1 MEKRSPESAQLSG
14 RIIAQKTR
22 PKSVQYPELTNLF
35 GKMKS
40 MKLSP
45 SLSKTLL
52 KIGAALAGG
61 ILIFV
66 LMIGIATMSFRAI
79 YSGRIFPNIQLGW
92 VNLSG
97 QAPLEAADLLRREFQ
112 YPQQGEITLQYDD
125 LSWTA
130 TPAELGMFFSPQYNA
145 EIAFNTGREGNIARR
160 IAAQIQ
166 ILRHGIILA
175 PQFVMDEQT
184 GSEYLIGLAAEVN
197 QPVMEASLELDGLE
211 VLVQPG
217 QIGREMDIQASLDV
231 VALQMESM
239 QNGSIPLIVTETY
252 PAILDVT
259 AQAEFARQIL
269 SQPLLLQIPD
279 AADNDP
285 GPWSIQPDKLV
296 QMMVIERVSTGNGDE
311 YRIALDSEALREYL
325 VGREGTINQ
334 APQNARMY
342 FDDETKELVLIED
355 DQTGLELDIDQS
367 IIDIQAQLSEGK
379 HQIDL
384 SVEKTFPAV
393 TSEHT
398 AEELGI
404 TELVSSQTSYYYG
417 SDSSRINNIATA
429 AGKFHGVFVAPGETF
444 SMAGQLGD
452 ISLDEGYSEAWII
465 FGDRTIK
472 GVGGGVCQVSTT
484 LFRTVFFGG
493 YPVAERHPHAYRV
506 LYYEQNPNG
515 SNNPKLAGLDAT
527 VYVPIVDFKFT
538 NDTDQ
543 WLLMETYVYADYRQL
558 VWKFYGTSD
567 GRTVDWSTTGLKS
580 KKDPPDPIY
589 EENPDLAKG
598 EIKQV
603 DWAVD
608 GATVTITRDV
618 YRDGQKL
625 WQDIFKTKY
634 QPWAAICQY
643 GPGTKNYPPENP
655 DPDDPCKK
663 K

>member
-1 MEKRSPESAQLSG
+1 M
-14 RIIAQKTR
+14 
-22 PKSVQYPELTNLF
+22 N
-35 GKMKS
+35 S
-40 MKLSP
+40 MKLTP
-45 SLSKTLL
+45 SVTKILL
-52 KIGAALAGG
+52 KIAAALAGG
-61 ILIFV
+61 ILLFV
-66 LMIGIATMSFRAI
+66 VVIGLGTMSFRAL
-79 YSGRIFPNIQLGW
+79 YSGRIFPNVQIGW
-92 VNLSG
+92 INLSG
-97 QAPLEAADLLRREFQ
+97 QEPIEAADLLKREIQ
-112 YPQQGEITLQYDD
+112 YPEQGEITLQYDE

-130 TPAELGMFFSPQYNA
+130 TPAELGLFFSPQFNA
-145 EIAFNTGREGNIARR
+145 ELAFNAGREGNIAQR

-166 ILRHGIILA
+166 ILRHGMILA
-175 PQFVMDEQT
+175 PQFVMDEKT
-184 GSEYLIGLAAEVN
+184 GSEYLAKLANEVN
-197 QPVMEASLELDGLE
+197 QPVMEASLELAGLE

-231 VALQMESM
+231 VGLQMQSM

-279 AADNDP
+279 AAENDP
-285 GPWSIQPDKLV
+285 GPWSIQPEKLV
-296 QMMVIERVSTGNGDE
+296 EMMIIERVTTENGDE

-325 VGREGTINQ
+325 VGREGSINQ
-334 APQNARMY
+334 DPKNARMY

-355 DQTGLELDIDQS
+355 DETGLALDINQS
-367 IIDIQAQLSEGK
+367 IIDIQAQLLEGK

-384 SVEKTFPAV
+384 AVEKTFPAI
-393 TSEHT
+393 TSEVT

-404 TELVSSQTSYYYG
+404 TELIESQTSYYYG
-417 SDSSRINNIATA
+417 SDNSRINNIATA
-429 AGKFHGVFVAPGETF
+429 AAKFHGIFVAPGETF
-444 SMAGQLGD
+444 SMAEVLGD
-452 ISLDEGYSEAWII
+452 VSLDEGYSEAWII

-484 LFRTVFFGG
+484 LFRTVFFSGL
-493 YPVAERHPHAYRV
+493 PVVERYPHAYRV

-527 VYVPIVDFKFT
+527 VFVPVVDFKFT
-538 NDTDQ
+538 NDTDH
-543 WLLMETYVYADYRQL
+543 WLLMETYVYGDYRQL
-558 VWKFYGTSD
+558 VWKFYGTDD
-567 GRTVDWSTTGLKS
+567 GRTVDWSTTGLKN
-580 KKDPPDPIY
+580 KKDPPDPVY

-603 DWAVD
+603 DWAVE

-625 WQDIFKTKY
+625 WQDVFKTKY
-634 QPWAAICQY
+634 QPWAAVCQY

-655 DPDDPCKK
+655 DPDNPCKK

>member
-1 MEKRSPESAQLSG
+1 
-14 RIIAQKTR
+14 
-22 PKSVQYPELTNLF
+22 
-35 GKMKS
+35 MKS
-40 MKLSP
+40 MKLKP
-45 SLSKTLL
+45 SISESLL

-66 LMIGIATMSFRAI
+66 LVIGIATTSFRAI
-79 YSGRIFPNIQLGW
+79 YSGRIFPNIQIGW
-92 VNLSG
+92 INLSG
-97 QAPLEAADLLRREFQ
+97 QAPIDAADLLKREIQ
-112 YPQQGEITLQYDD
+112 YPEQGEITLQYDD

-130 TPAELGMFFSPQYNA
+130 TPAELGLFFSPQFNA
-145 EIAFNTGREGNIARR
+145 ELAFNTGREGNIARR

-166 ILRHGIILA
+166 ILRHGMILA
-175 PQFVMDEQT
+175 PQFVMDEKT
-184 GSEYLIGLAAEVN
+184 GSEYLAGLAADVN

-211 VLVQPG
+211 VVVQPG
-217 QIGREMDIQASLDV
+217 QIGREMDIQASLEV
-231 VALQMESM
+231 VGLQMQSM
-239 QNGSIPLIVTETY
+239 QDGSIPLIVTETY
-252 PAILDVT
+252 PVILDVT

-296 QMMVIERVSTGNGDE
+296 EMMIIERINTDNGGE

-325 VGREGTINQ
+325 VGREGTINRN
-334 APQNARMY
+334 PKSARMY
-342 FDDETKELVLIED
+342 FDDEIKELVLIEED
-355 DQTGLELDIDQS
+355 ETGLVLDINQS
-367 IIDIQAQLSEGK
+367 IIDIQAQLLEGT
-379 HQIDL
+379 HAIDL
-384 SVEKTFPAV
+384 AVEKTFPGV

-404 TELVSSQTSYYYG
+404 IELVSSQISYFYG
-417 SDSSRINNIATA
+417 SDGSRINNIATA
-429 AGKFHGVFVAPGETF
+429 AAKFHGIFIAPGETF
-444 SMAGQLGD
+444 SMAEQLGD
-452 ISLDEGYSEAWII
+452 VSLDEGYSEAWII
-465 FGDRTIK
+465 LGDRTIK

-493 YPVAERHPHAYRV
+493 YQVVERHPHAYRV

-538 NDTDQ
+538 NDSDH
-543 WLLMETYVYADYRQL
+543 WLLMETYVYEDYRQL
-558 VWKFYGTSD
+558 LWKFYSTSD
-567 GRTVDWSTTGLKS
+567 GRTVNWNTTGLEN

-589 EENPDLAKG
+589 EENSDLAKG
-598 EIKQV
+598 EIRQV

-618 YRDGQKL
+618 SRDGQKL

-643 GPGTKNYPPENP
+643 GPDTGNYPPENP
-655 DPDDPCKK
+655 DLDDPCKRK
-663 K
+663 

>member
-1 MEKRSPESAQLSG
+1 
-14 RIIAQKTR
+14 
-22 PKSVQYPELTNLF
+22 
-35 GKMKS
+35 MKS
-40 MKLSP
+40 MKLKP
-45 SLSKTLL
+45 SISESLL

-66 LMIGIATMSFRAI
+66 LVIGIATTSFRAI
-79 YSGRIFPNIQLGW
+79 YSGRIFPNIQIGW
-92 VNLSG
+92 INLSG
-97 QAPLEAADLLRREFQ
+97 QAPIDAADLLKREIQ
-112 YPQQGEITLQYDD
+112 YPEQGEITLQYDD

-130 TPAELGMFFSPQYNA
+130 TPAELGLFFSPQFNA
-145 EIAFNTGREGNIARR
+145 ELAFNTGREGNIARR

-166 ILRHGIILA
+166 ILRHGMILA
-175 PQFVMDEQT
+175 PQFVMDEKT
-184 GSEYLIGLAAEVN
+184 GSEYLAGLAAEVN

-211 VLVQPG
+211 VVVQPG
-217 QIGREMDIQASLDV
+217 QIGREMDIQASLEV
-231 VALQMESM
+231 VGLQMQSM
-239 QNGSIPLIVTETY
+239 QDGSIPLIVTETY
-252 PAILDVT
+252 PVILDVT

-296 QMMVIERVSTGNGDE
+296 EMMIIERINTDNGGE

-325 VGREGTINQ
+325 VGREGTINRN
-334 APQNARMY
+334 PKSARMY
-342 FDDETKELVLIED
+342 FDDEIKELVLIEED
-355 DQTGLELDIDQS
+355 ETGLVLDINQS
-367 IIDIQAQLSEGK
+367 IIDIQAQLLEGT
-379 HQIDL
+379 HAIDL
-384 SVEKTFPAV
+384 AVEKTFPGV

-404 TELVSSQTSYYYG
+404 IELVSSQISYFYG
-417 SDSSRINNIATA
+417 SDGSRINNIATA
-429 AGKFHGVFVAPGETF
+429 AAKFHGIFIAPGETF
-444 SMAGQLGD
+444 SMAEQLGD
-452 ISLDEGYSEAWII
+452 VSLDEGYSEAWII
-465 FGDRTIK
+465 LGDRTIK

-493 YPVAERHPHAYRV
+493 YQVVERHPHAYRV

-538 NDTDQ
+538 NDSDH
-543 WLLMETYVYADYRQL
+543 WLLMETYVYEDYRQL
-558 VWKFYGTSD
+558 LWKFYSTSD
-567 GRTVDWSTTGLKS
+567 GRTVNWNTTGLEN

-589 EENPDLAKG
+589 EENSDLAKG
-598 EIKQV
+598 EIRQV

-618 YRDGQKL
+618 SRDGQKL

-643 GPGTKNYPPENP
+643 GPDTGNYPPENP
-655 DPDDPCKK
+655 DLDDPCKRK
-663 K
+663 